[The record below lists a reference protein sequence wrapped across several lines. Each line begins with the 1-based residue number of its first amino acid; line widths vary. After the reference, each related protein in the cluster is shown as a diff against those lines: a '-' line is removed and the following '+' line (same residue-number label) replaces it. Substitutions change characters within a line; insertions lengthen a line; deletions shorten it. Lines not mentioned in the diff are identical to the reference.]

1 MEKMFVYNNHIGS
14 RRILKADEVAQNM
27 GYQAVVLPGYADY
40 YPQFVNLCIKPYR
53 PL

>member
-27 GYQAVVLPGYADY
+27 EYQAVVLPGYADY
-40 YPQFVNLCIKPYR
+40 LIV
-53 PL
+53 PLWQLSLPGHA